1 MQIYS
6 STEKLRTLT
15 NSRKKKF
22 SITKCSNVNTASYWD
37 SGSIS
42 HYRAYNFV
50 TNCGKVPPSGEYPNY
65 KAQYELLPNEIVICT
80 GIFLGKEATPKIFCR
95 SEDFDTVKTF
105 FGV

>member
-6 STEKLRTLT
+6 STPKLRNITQ
-15 NSRKKKF
+15 SRKKKF
-22 SITKCSNVNTASYWD
+22 LIVQCNKVNTASYWD
-37 SGSIS
+37 GGSIS
-42 HYRAYNFV
+42 YYRAYNFV
-50 TNCGKVPPSGEYPNY
+50 TNCAKVPPSGEYPNY

-95 SEDFDTVKTF
+95 SEDLDAVKTF